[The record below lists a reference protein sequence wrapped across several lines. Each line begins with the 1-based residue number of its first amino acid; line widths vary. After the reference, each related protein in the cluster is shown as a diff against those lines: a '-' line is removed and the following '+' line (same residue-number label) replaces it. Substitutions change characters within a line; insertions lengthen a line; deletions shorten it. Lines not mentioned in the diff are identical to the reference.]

1 MNFKSCSHIEWIDNT
16 GLGREC
22 MMLEKAEVTYALLK
36 HPPKAP
42 SNAAVNGV
50 RCVGFEFV
58 IEV

>member
-1 MNFKSCSHIEWIDNT
+1 
-16 GLGREC
+16 

-42 SNAAVNGV
+42 ANAAVNGV
-50 RCVGFEFV
+50 GCVGFEFV